1 MLNKLL
7 KSVLDQDRAPIVV
20 CNTDDIIIY
29 MNPSA
34 KSAYHK
40 DLTGSNIKDCHPKEA
55 NEKIDKVIR
64 WFMESA
70 ENNIIYT
77 YHNDKENKDVYMVA
91 LRDEESTLIGYYEK
105 HEYRN
110 RETANLYDWRKKM
123 RILIVGGVAGGATA
137 AARLRRLDESA
148 EIIIFERS
156 GYVSYAN
163 CGLPYYIGD
172 EITDRDELTLQTPQS
187 FQRRFKIDV
196 RTHHEVREINRE
208 EKKITVCDLNTGR
221 IFEEEY
227 DKLILSPGA
236 RPVAPEFAKINSD
249 RIFTLRTVED
259 TFKIKDYIKNK
270 VPKSAVVIGGGF
282 TGLEMAENLKRLGL
296 GVTIIQRG
304 NQLLDI
310 LDSDMASF
318 VHSKLKSQGIKLLF
332 NASVKEVSDGEKLVI
347 SGENMPDV
355 STDIVIV
362 SVGVV
367 PESALA
373 EKSGL
378 ALSTKGSIAVDDT
391 MLTSDE
397 NIYAVGDAV
406 EITHRVSGN
415 KALIALAGPANKQG
429 RIAADNICGI
439 KSKYEGSQGSSAI
452 KLFDMTAAA
461 TGLNE
466 KQINAVG
473 IQYEKVILSPL
484 SHAGYY
490 PGATVMTLKVLF
502 DKKTLK
508 ILGAQAVGYDGVD
521 KRIDVLAT
529 CIFSGLTADKLK
541 DLDLAYAPPY
551 SSAKDPVNMAG
562 FIIDNIISGITKLF
576 HYDEIEMI
584 RTRNDVILLDTRTVG
599 EYSRGHAEGFINIP
613 LDDLRNHITE
623 LDKSKKI
630 YVMCQSG
637 LRSYIATRILMQ
649 NGFDAYNFS
658 GGYRLYSS
666 IYSDRLASNS
676 SYECG
681 LEK

>member
-1 MLNKLL
+1 
-7 KSVLDQDRAPIVV
+7 
-20 CNTDDIIIY
+20 
-29 MNPSA
+29 
-34 KSAYHK
+34 
-40 DLTGSNIKDCHPKEA
+40 
-55 NEKIDKVIR
+55 
-64 WFMESA
+64 
-70 ENNIIYT
+70 
-77 YHNDKENKDVYMVA
+77 
-91 LRDEESTLIGYYEK
+91 
-105 HEYRN
+105 
-110 RETANLYDWRKKM
+110 M

-196 RTHHEVREINRE
+196 RTHHEVQKINRE
-208 EKKITVCDLNTGR
+208 EKKITVCDLNTGK
-221 IFEEEY
+221 IYEEEY

-236 RPVAPEFAKINSD
+236 RPVVPEFAEINSD

-282 TGLEMAENLKRLGL
+282 IGLEMAENLKRLGID
-296 GVTIIQRG
+296 VTVIQRS
-304 NQLLDI
+304 NQLLNI

-318 VHSKLKSQGIKLLF
+318 VHTKFKSQGIKLLF
-332 NASVKEVSDGEKLVI
+332 NANVKEITNGEKLVI
-347 SGENMPDV
+347 FGENMPDV

-367 PESALA
+367 PESTLA

-439 KSKYEGSQGSSAI
+439 KSKYEGSQGSSVI
-452 KLFDMTAAA
+452 KLFDMTAAS

-466 KQINAVG
+466 NQIIAMG
-473 IQYEKVILSPL
+473 IEYEKVILSPL

-529 CIFSGLTADKLK
+529 CIFSGLNADKLK

-576 HYDEIEMI
+576 HYDEIEML

-666 IYSDRLASNS
+666 IFNDRLASNS
-676 SYECG
+676 SFECG